1 MQWFFDLPEAVD
13 YLRAIGARRI
23 TTRLLRRL
31 IRSGEIP
38 LTRIGRKVYVKK
50 ESLDDWFVKNQRKK
64 KRRKLDRVLRKI

>member
-1 MQWFFDLPEAVD
+1 MQWFFDLLEAVD

-23 TTRLLRRL
+23 TVRLLRRL
-31 IRSGEIP
+31 IHAGEIP

-64 KRRKLDRVLRKI
+64 KPRKA